1 MSLVPRPNPTPLT
14 VSKEPPAEPV
24 LGVIYTRAGVTL
36 KDCMKGNSKP
46 SGNPSGITTE
56 MSEEVLLLMSLITTE
71 ALVVVTA
78 VVSYN
83 FPSIYNLTFAMSP
96 GIKPVP
102 VRVMVCL
109 FVAVS

>member
-1 MSLVPRPNPTPLT
+1 MVPRPNPTPLT

-56 MSEEVLLLMSLITTE
+56 MSFEVLLLMSLITTE

-78 VVSYN
+78 VVVVVVVVVVVAAVIVALVKTNRS
-83 FPSIYNLTFAMSP
+83 SGS
-96 GIKPVP
+96 G
-102 VRVMVCL
+102 RVVDVVVVNC
-109 FVAVS
+109 